1 MRIIVPIAG
10 AISFE
15 GSEYLYPKPLIDIHG
30 KPLIEYIISNLR
42 TIEGDVKFTFVLKDV
57 LCTKYNLD
65 YTISLLTPGADI
77 IRLKK
82 ETMGAT
88 CSVLMAIDKVAPD
101 EETIIV
107 NSDQI
112 FLSNINEALTFF
124 RDRRSDGGVITF
136 DSVHPRWSFALTDDR
151 RSVLQTAEK
160 KPISRNAIAGFY
172 YFRSFATFSEAAFNS
187 VYNEE
192 LVEGHLFVSSVMN
205 QLILSNKTVDAFKV
219 ENDDYVSFYSPQK
232 IKEFERMVVE
242 KTISL

>member
-30 KPLIEYIISNLR
+30 KPLIEFVINNLR
-42 TIEGDVKFTFVLKDV
+42 TIAGNVKFTFVLKDI
-57 LCTKYNLD
+57 LCSKYNLD

-88 CSVLMAIDKVAPD
+88 CSVLMAIDKIAPD
-101 EETIIV
+101 EETVIV

-112 FLSNINEALTFF
+112 FLSNLNDALTFF
-124 RDRRSDGGVITF
+124 RDRKSDGGVITF

-151 RSVLQTAEK
+151 GSVLQTAEK
-160 KPISRNAIAGFY
+160 KPISRNAIGGFY
-172 YFRSFATFSEAAFNS
+172 YFKSFADFSEAAFNS

-192 LVEGHLFVSSVMN
+192 MVEGHLFISSVMN
-205 QLILSNKTVDAFKV
+205 QLILDNKTVDAYKIK
-219 ENDDYVSFYSPQK
+219 NDDYVSFYSPQK
-232 IKEFERMVVE
+232 VNEFERMVVD
-242 KTISL
+242 KIIPL